1 MLRLRRPPLSVCGI
15 TLCCCS
21 FAQTSPQSGGAGS
34 LPRVQQ
40 LPLEARPPNAG
51 APNSGSIASGTA
63 TPEPLSLTLQDAI
76 ARGLRYNLGP
86 ITANDETRAV
96 RAQRMSALAQLLPDL
111 TGGVRETVQQINLAA
126 VGLRINLPQPGFSF
140 PTIVG
145 PFNYFDARAYFNE
158 TASITGLRNWRAT
171 GELSRAAELNTKDS
185 REIVTLAVANAY
197 LQIIASAA
205 RVDTV
210 RAQIAAAQAVYQQSL
225 DRNKS
230 GLNARIDVT
239 RSLVEL
245 QTQQQRLTSLS
256 NDYEKQKLAL
266 ARMIGLPLAQVFTLA
281 DAIPYRVLPADNLQ
295 EMIARALRDRT
306 DIQAAAAQVKAA
318 DLARGAAHAEYL
330 PSVDITAD
338 YGVLGVNPAQSHGT
352 FLFSGGI
359 RFPILRFGRIRAD
372 ISQADAVLAQ
382 RRAEYQDLRGRSEQE
397 VRNAAL
403 DITTAS
409 QQVRV
414 TDSNRKLAAET
425 LEQARDRFRAGVA
438 DTIEVVQAQES
449 VAAAEQDYIT
459 ALYMFNLAQVSLAR
473 AVGAAGE
480 GVARLLQGR

>member
-1 MLRLRRPPLSVCGI
+1 MLRLRRPPLFVCGI
-15 TLCCCS
+15 TVCYCS
-21 FAQTSPQSGGAGS
+21 FAQIGPPSGGAGS

-40 LPLEARPPNAG
+40 LPLDARPPNAG
-51 APNSGSIASGTA
+51 APNPGSISSGTA
-63 TPEPLSLTLQDAI
+63 APEPLSLTLQDAI
-76 ARGLRYNLGP
+76 TRGLRYNLGP
-86 ITANDETRAV
+86 ITANDEARAV
-96 RAQRMSALAQLLPDL
+96 RAQRMAAMAQLLPDL

-126 VGLRINLPQPGFSF
+126 AGLRFNSPFPGFSF

-145 PFNYFDARAYFNE
+145 PFNYVDARAYFNE
-158 TASITGLRNWRAT
+158 TGSITGFRNWRAT
-171 GELSRAAELNTKDS
+171 GELNRAAELSTKDS

-210 RAQIAAAQAVYQQSL
+210 RAQIVAAQAVYQQAL

-230 GLNARIDVT
+230 GLNARIDVN

-266 ARMIGLPLAQVFTLA
+266 ARMIGLPFAQKFTLA
-281 DAIPYRVLPADNLQ
+281 DTIPYRALPEGNLE

-318 DLARGAAHAEYL
+318 ELARSAARAEYL
-330 PSVDITAD
+330 PSVDINAD
-338 YGVLGVNPAQSHGT
+338 YGALGVNPAQSHGT
-352 FLFSGGI
+352 FLLSGGI
-359 RFPILRFGRIRAD
+359 RFPIFRFGRIRAD
-372 ISQADAVLAQ
+372 IGQADAVLAQ
-382 RRAEYQDLRGRSEQE
+382 RRAEHQDLRGRAEQE
-397 VRNAAL
+397 VRNAVL

-409 QQVRV
+409 QQVGV
-414 TDSNRKLAAET
+414 AESNRKLAAET